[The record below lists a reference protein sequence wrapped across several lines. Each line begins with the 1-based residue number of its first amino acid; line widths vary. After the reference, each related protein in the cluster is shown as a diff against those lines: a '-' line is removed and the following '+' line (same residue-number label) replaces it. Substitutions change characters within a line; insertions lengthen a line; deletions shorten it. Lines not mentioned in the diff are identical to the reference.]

1 MRIPGSPEEVSTEIG
16 RATPHFI
23 TDFYASAHFKL
34 TPEKF
39 INRCDKCFISLPGCN
54 KMSLEGKLTLHFHTM
69 PFTLSLALQL
79 STLMLLHY
87 HCTNALDTCT
97 SALYN
102 CSLCMLCTQFYRC
115 TKCFLSMLC
124 TKSYRCKNVFYAC
137 SERMLCVYIP
147 YSGKLWRA
155 LNLANQSPERFG
167 KF

>member
-115 TKCFLSMLC
+115 T
-124 TKSYRCKNVFYAC
+124 NVFCPC
-137 SERMLCVYIP
+137 SVQNRTDVRMF
-147 YSGKLWRA
+147 SMHA
-155 LNLANQSPERFG
+155 LNGCSVYTYRIAGNFG
-167 KF
+167 EH